1 MSRSWLDEEHKEFC
15 INFVSLPRM
24 RSGYMS
30 MSVILNY
37 LTIVGVAKCNI
48 APRPDL
54 THSTQILLVMNSIQS
69 VDLRN
74 LNTKR
79 IDEAYVRIHRELR
92 RQMFEQAGSSAY
104 GSPQHLTMADY
115 IIYFTCNH
123 DITPIVH
130 GPDIELPEQPLIEDV
145 EL

>member
-1 MSRSWLDEEHKEFC
+1 
-15 INFVSLPRM
+15 
-24 RSGYMS
+24 
-30 MSVILNY
+30 MSVLLNS

-48 APRPDL
+48 AARPDL
-54 THSTQILLVMNSIQS
+54 THSTQILLVMNSRKSI
-69 VDLRN
+69 DLRN

-79 IDEAYVRIHRELR
+79 IDEAFVQIHRELR

-115 IIYFTCNH
+115 TIYFTCDHNT
-123 DITPIVH
+123 TPIVH
-130 GPDIELPEQPLIEDV
+130 DPDIELPEQPVAEDL

>member
-1 MSRSWLDEEHKEFC
+1 
-15 INFVSLPRM
+15 
-24 RSGYMS
+24 
-30 MSVILNY
+30 MSVLLNY

-54 THSTQILLVMNSIQS
+54 TYSTQILLVMNSIES
-69 VDLRN
+69 TALRN

-79 IDEAYVRIHRELR
+79 IDDAYVQIHRELR
-92 RQMFEQAGSSAY
+92 RQMFKQAGGSAY

-115 IIYFTCNH
+115 TIYFTCHH
-123 DITPIVH
+123 DPTPIVH
-130 GPDIELPEQPLIEDV
+130 DPDIELPELPENS

>member
-1 MSRSWLDEEHKEFC
+1 
-15 INFVSLPRM
+15 
-24 RSGYMS
+24 
-30 MSVILNY
+30 MSVLLNY

-48 APRPDL
+48 AARPDL
-54 THSTQILLVMNSIQS
+54 THSTQILLVMNSRKSI
-69 VDLRN
+69 DLRN

-79 IDEAYVRIHRELR
+79 IDEAFVQIHRELR

-115 IIYFTCNH
+115 TIYFTCDHNT
-123 DITPIVH
+123 TPIVH
-130 GPDIELPEQPLIEDV
+130 DPDIELPEQPVAENL